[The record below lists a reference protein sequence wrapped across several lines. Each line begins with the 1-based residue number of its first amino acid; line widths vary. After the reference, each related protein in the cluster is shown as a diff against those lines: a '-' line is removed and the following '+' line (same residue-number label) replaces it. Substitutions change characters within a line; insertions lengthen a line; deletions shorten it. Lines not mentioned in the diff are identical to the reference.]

1 MTDRRIPSATTRSDP
16 PIIET
21 RGLYKHF
28 GNVSALEG
36 LDLTVP
42 HGVTGLIGANG
53 AGKTTLIRLVLG
65 LIRPT
70 YGQVSV
76 FGTKVSDD
84 PARLRERI
92 GYMPEGKC
100 LPLDQT
106 AADFVAYAAELA
118 GIPSLEAR
126 RRASETLFLVGL
138 HEERFRYLGDFSTG
152 MQQRVKLA
160 QSIVHDPELVL
171 LDEPASGLDPA
182 GRDQMLELIGR
193 FREFGMNVLFS
204 SHILD
209 DIERT
214 CDWVVMLDAGRLIH
228 SAPLDPPD
236 EGDRLSVEVFG
247 DPRALVEALTR
258 QGVSTTVDGAVVTVV
273 TRAEDA
279 FVLMRDALESSGS
292 SVRRLGT
299 SLSRLED
306 VLVAAAKEANG

>member
-1 MTDRRIPSATTRSDP
+1 MMTEHPPSPKDGAS
-16 PIIET
+16 IIET
-21 RGLYKHF
+21 RGLYKHY
-28 GNVSALEG
+28 GNIRALEEID
-36 LDLTVP
+36 LDVKS
-42 HGVTGLIGANG
+42 GVTGLIGANG

-70 YGQVSV
+70 YGEVSV
-76 FGTKVSDD
+76 FGVPVAED
-84 PARLRERI
+84 PAGLRERI
-92 GYMPEGKC
+92 GYMPEDKC

-106 AADFVAYAAELA
+106 AADFVAYAAELG
-118 GIPSLEAR
+118 GIPPVEAR

-204 SHILD
+204 SHILE

-228 SAPLDPPD
+228 SAPLDPPG

-247 DPRALVEALTR
+247 DPGALVDELSR
-258 QGVSTTVDGAVVTVV
+258 RGVTATVDGTVVTVV
-273 TRAEDA
+273 TRSEDA
-279 FVLMRDALESSGS
+279 FALMRDALESSGS

-306 VLVAAAKEANG
+306 VLVAAAREANG

>member
-1 MTDRRIPSATTRSDP
+1 MAEQQPTATDRT

-21 RGLYKHF
+21 HGLYKHF
-28 GNVSALEG
+28 GNIRALEEV
-36 LDLTVP
+36 DLAVP
-42 HGVTGLIGANG
+42 PGVTGLIGANG
-53 AGKTTLIRLVLG
+53 AGKTTLLRLVLG
-65 LIRPT
+65 LIQPT

-76 FGTKVSDD
+76 FGTPVADD
-84 PARLRERI
+84 PAGLRQRI

-106 AADFVAYAAELA
+106 AADFVGYAAELA
-118 GIPSLEAR
+118 GIPPTEAR

-160 QSIVHDPELVL
+160 QGIVHDPELVL

-182 GRDQMLELIGR
+182 GRDQMLELIRR
-193 FREFGMNVLFS
+193 FRDFGMNVLFS

-228 SAPLDPPD
+228 SAPLDPPG

-247 DPRALVEALTR
+247 DPGALVDTLSR
-258 QGVSTTVDGAVVTVV
+258 QGVDVTMEGSVVTV
-273 TRAEDA
+273 TSPSDDA
-279 FVLMRDALESSGS
+279 FVLLRDALESSGS

-306 VLVAAAKEANG
+306 VLLAAARSANG

>member
-16 PIIET
+16 PVIET
-21 RGLYKHF
+21 RGLYKHY
-28 GNVSALEG
+28 GRIRALEEID
-36 LDLTVP
+36 LDVP
-42 HGVTGLIGANG
+42 PGVTGLIGANG

-76 FGTKVSDD
+76 FGTAVADD
-84 PARLRERI
+84 PAGLRERI

-160 QSIVHDPELVL
+160 QGIVHDPELVL

-228 SAPLDPPD
+228 SAPLDPPG

-247 DPRALVEALTR
+247 DPRALVDALTR
-258 QGVSTTVDGAVVTVV
+258 QGVDITLDGAVVTVGS
-273 TRAEDA
+273 RSEDA
-279 FVLMRDALESSGS
+279 FMLLRDALESSGS
-292 SVRRLGT
+292 SVRRMGT

-306 VLVAAAKEANG
+306 VLLAAAKEANG